1 MASQIRDK
9 RDKRIPLYVKG
20 WVCKILKETRQ
31 LRWPV
36 WQCVSYW
43 VPCQEDLFWNGGT
56 RWQQTRRKTF
66 TAPRRF
72 LRTTRRVGK
81 PNCLYFTASIAFIY
95 IISVSRLS
103 VWLVTGVTFP
113 LPCLTLAM
121 SSSSPMWPS
130 IHHGAGLENGWIC
143 RCYASTNIKVI
154 NEAKFQTINFK
165 QTQKHM
171 YRGERLKYHEIF
183 AFLLSRRS

>member
-31 LRWPV
+31 LRRPI
-36 WQCVSYW
+36 WQCVSYS

-103 VWLVTGVTFP
+103 VWLVKGVTFP
-113 LPCLTLAM
+113 LPYVWHWQWAPAVPCDPAYIMEQVLKMVGFVDVTLL
-121 SSSSPMWPS
+121 P
-130 IHHGAGLENGWIC
+130 I
-143 RCYASTNIKVI
+143 
-154 NEAKFQTINFK
+154 
-165 QTQKHM
+165 
-171 YRGERLKYHEIF
+171 
-183 AFLLSRRS
+183 